1 MVAIQRAMYSGT
13 EHRSLDG
20 YVNNVRLC
28 LVSLQDDQGQTQ
40 SRCYDS
46 WNKIHMYTSS
56 DRNGSIDDK
65 KNTAKPWGPHKKKTL
80 ASSACTTSLRQSET
94 IGPSKLNNL
103 SILY

>member
-20 YVNNVRLC
+20 HVNNVRLC

-46 WNKIHMYTSS
+46 WNKIHMYTSR

-65 KNTAKPWGPHKKKTL
+65 KTL
-80 ASSACTTSLRQSET
+80 QSHGVP
-94 IGPSKLNNL
+94 IKRKH
-103 SILY
+103 